1 MAKRQKPAAPGRK
14 RTSIAD
20 RIRRDLGAFTP
31 NERHAAHRLLADFP
45 MAGLDTLAGFGE
57 AAGVSAPTVL
67 RMVNKLGF
75 ASYGGF
81 QKALRAELAERLAT
95 PLMKGGDVALGRDRL
110 GRFAEAVVTN
120 IRETAANVP
129 RGEFDAVVGLLSD
142 THRRAHI
149 LGGRFTDPLA
159 DYFGAHLRVLRSNV
173 RRVTGGRESRLD
185 QLLDVGKR
193 DVVIL
198 FDIRRYSD
206 DLAAFAESAA
216 GRGATVVL
224 VTDQWLSP
232 IARVAAHVLPAYV
245 AVPSIWDSTGGL
257 LMIVEAILAA
267 LARELGPKA
276 RSRLA
281 AVEKLREG

>member
-1 MAKRQKPAAPGRK
+1 MGRAQA
-14 RTSIAD
+14 SIAE

-67 RMVNKLGF
+67 RMVTKLGF
-75 ASYGGF
+75 SSYGSF

-95 PLMKGGDVALGRDRL
+95 PLMKGGDAALGNDRL
-110 GRFAEAVVTN
+110 GRFAKSVIANV
-120 IRETAANVP
+120 RETATGVA
-129 RGEFDAVVGLLSD
+129 RGEFEAVVGLLSD
-142 THRRAHI
+142 TNRHAHI

-159 DYFGAHLRVLRSNV
+159 DYFGAHLRVLRPNV
-173 RRVTGGRESRLD
+173 RRITGGRASWLD

-198 FDIRRYSD
+198 FDIRRYST
-206 DLAAFAESAA
+206 DLAAFAERAT
-216 GRGATVVL
+216 GRGAAIVL
-224 VTDQWLSP
+224 ITDQWLSP
-232 IARVAAHVLPAYV
+232 ISRLAAHVLPAHV
-245 AVPSIWDSTGGL
+245 AVPSIWDSSGGL
-257 LMIVEAILAA
+257 VLIVEAILAA

-276 RSRLA
+276 RDRLA
-281 AVEKLREG
+281 TLEKLRQD